1 MHDTPE
7 PSMVPLNP
15 SHDVATQLI
24 DSEPQSRALIAC
36 EVNVG
41 VPIQQRWEKRT
52 YEAVR
57 VEPDAPQ
64 FRVHFGEGCG
74 PGELFTSWE
83 RVCQFLWSMRARAI
97 EILIQ

>member
-1 MHDTPE
+1 MSDMPE

-15 SHDVATQLI
+15 SHDVAAQLV
-24 DSEPQSRALIAC
+24 DSEPMSSALIAC

-41 VPIQQRWEKRT
+41 TPLQERWEKRT

-57 VEPDAPQ
+57 IKPDASQ
-64 FRVHFGEGCG
+64 FRVRFGECFG

-83 RVCQFLWSMRARAI
+83 RVCRFLWSMRARSV